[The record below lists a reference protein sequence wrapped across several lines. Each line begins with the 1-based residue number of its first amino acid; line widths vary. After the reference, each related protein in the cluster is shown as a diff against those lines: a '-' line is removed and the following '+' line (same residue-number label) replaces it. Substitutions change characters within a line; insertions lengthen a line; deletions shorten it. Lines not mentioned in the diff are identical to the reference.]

1 MSVSNQHLA
10 ELVPQHTPV
19 MQQFLDFKAEHPDML
34 LFFRMGDFYE
44 LFYDDAKKAARLLNI
59 TLTKRGK
66 SGGNAIPMAGVPYHA
81 VDHYLAQLIKLG
93 ESVVICE
100 QVGDPAVSK
109 GPVERKI
116 VRIITPGTITED
128 VLLNGRTSNVL
139 LAIHNTKQRY
149 GFASVELSSGRVTI
163 LEANHSV
170 CLEDIIDQYQP
181 AEILISEE
189 FKSEY
194 LDNLNKTISKRP
206 DWYFNKKTAES
217 IIKQQYGIKDLNG
230 FGCQKMDTAISALGC
245 LIQYLSDT
253 QKSLLP
259 HLQSPKIDSENDF
272 IQIDAISRRNLEL
285 ETSLAEDKSHSLL
298 DVIDTTSTVMG
309 GRLLRRWLQQPIRDH
324 AVLQCRHDA
333 VEELLLNRCHSD
345 LHGAMCGICDI
356 ERIMS
361 RVALKSARPHD
372 LIQLRDSITL
382 LPQIKGRLESLDSLR
397 LSELY
402 QDISLFPELLQTL
415 NEALLDE
422 PSAMIRNGG
431 VIASNYDKELDE
443 LRELSH
449 DAGQFLINLEEQEK
463 KRTGIQG
470 LKVGYNRVHGYYIE
484 ISRLHSANV
493 PDDYN
498 RRQTLKAVERF
509 ITPELKLFENKIL
522 SAKERSLACE
532 KKLYDE
538 LLDIIVKYLAE
549 LQLCASS
556 LAEFDIYLSFAE
568 VATTLN
574 FTAPV
579 MTKED
584 GILIEGG
591 RHPVVE
597 QIQSEVFIA
606 NDLSLNNDINM
617 LIITGPN
624 MGGKSTYMRQTAL
637 IVILAHIGSY
647 VPALKAVIG
656 PIDKLFTRIGASDDL
671 SSGRSTFMVEMT
683 ETANILNNATRNS
696 LVLMDEIGRGTS
708 TYDGLA
714 LAWAC
719 ALHLAK
725 VTQSYTLFATH
736 YFELTVLPEH
746 NDNVKNVHMDV
757 VEYGD
762 EIVLLHSVEHGP
774 ANQSYGI
781 QVASIAGIPKSVIRD
796 AKNRLHEIESQ
807 TPVVKI
813 EKSKTNSSNTDS
825 ILEKIRTIDPD
836 ITNPKQA
843 LALLYELQAMLDS

>member
-1 MSVSNQHLA
+1 LPTQLEQSS
-10 ELVPQHTPV
+10 QHTPV
-19 MQQFLDFKAEHPDML
+19 MQQFLGFKAEHPDML

-59 TLTKRGK
+59 ALTKRGK
-66 SGGNAIPMAGVPYHA
+66 SGGNTIPMAGVPYHA
-81 VDHYLAQLIKLG
+81 VDNYLAKLINLG

-100 QVGDPAVSK
+100 QVGDPALSK
-109 GPVERKI
+109 GPVERKV

-128 VLLNGRTSNVL
+128 ILLNDRVANIL
-139 LAIHNTKQRY
+139 LAIYKTKKAY
-149 GFASVELSSGRVTI
+149 GLASVELSSGQMNI
-163 LEANHSV
+163 LEV
-170 CLEDIIDQYQP
+170 DEKTLLEDIIEQYQP
-181 AEILISEE
+181 AEILLSEG
-189 FKSEY
+189 FEY
-194 LDNLNKTISKRP
+194 DSMESLNRIITKRP
-206 DWYFNKKTAES
+206 EWHFNQKSAES
-217 IIKQQYGIKDLNG
+217 IIKQQYEIQDLNG
-230 FGCQKMDTAISALGC
+230 FGCQHLSAAISALGC
-245 LIQYLSDT
+245 LIQYLNDT
-253 QKSLLP
+253 QKILLP
-259 HLQSPKIDSENDF
+259 HLQPPRINLANET
-272 IQIDAISRRNLEL
+272 IQIDAVSRRNLEI
-285 ETSLAEDKSHSLL
+285 ESSLIEGKFHSLL

-309 GRLLRRWLQQPIRDH
+309 SRLLRRWLQQPIRDH
-324 AVLQCRHDA
+324 ATLKCRHDA
-333 VEELLLNRCHSD
+333 VENLLNNRLYSDFNEAMHS
-345 LHGAMCGICDI
+345 ICDI

-361 RVALKSARPHD
+361 RIALKSARPRD
-372 LIQLRDSITL
+372 LIQLRDSITV
-382 LPQIKGRLESLDSLR
+382 LPQIKGYLENINSSRLNV
-397 LSELY
+397 LY
-402 QDISLFPELLQTL
+402 QNISLFPKLLQTL
-415 NEALLDE
+415 NEALIDE
-422 PSAMIRNGG
+422 PPILIRDGG
-431 VIASNYDKELDE
+431 VIAEAYDKELDE
-443 LRELSH
+443 LKKLSH

-522 SAKERSLACE
+522 SAKERSLARE
-532 KKLYDE
+532 KQLYDE
-538 LLDIIVKYLAE
+538 LLDIIVEYLAE

-556 LAEFDIYLSFAE
+556 LAEFDVYLSFAE

-584 GILIEGG
+584 GIIIEGG

-597 QIQSEVFIA
+597 KIQSEAFIA
-606 NDLSLNNDINM
+606 NDLLLNDGINM

-656 PIDKLFTRIGASDDL
+656 PIDRLFTRIGASDDL

-708 TYDGLA
+708 TYDGLS

-736 YFELTVLPEH
+736 YFELTVFPEH
-746 NDNVKNVHMDV
+746 HDNVENVHMDV
-757 VEYGD
+757 VEHGD
-762 EIVLLHSVEHGP
+762 EIVLLHSVKHGP

-781 QVASIAGIPKSVIRD
+781 QVASLAGIPKSVIKD

-807 TPVVKI
+807 APVVKI
-813 EKSKTNSSNTDS
+813 EKSKTNSFNTDS
-825 ILEKIRTIDPD
+825 ILEKIRMIDPD

>member
-1 MSVSNQHLA
+1 LPTQLEQSS
-10 ELVPQHTPV
+10 QHTPV
-19 MQQFLDFKAEHPDML
+19 MQQFLGFKAEHPDML

-59 TLTKRGK
+59 ALTKRGK
-66 SGGNAIPMAGVPYHA
+66 SGGNTIPMAGVPYHA
-81 VDHYLAQLIKLG
+81 VDNYLAKLINLG

-100 QVGDPAVSK
+100 QVGDPALSK
-109 GPVERKI
+109 GPVERKV

-128 VLLNGRTSNVL
+128 ILLNDRVANIL
-139 LAIHNTKQRY
+139 LAIYKTKKAY
-149 GFASVELSSGRVTI
+149 GLASVELSSGQMNI
-163 LEANHSV
+163 LEV
-170 CLEDIIDQYQP
+170 DEKTLLEDIIEQYQP
-181 AEILISEE
+181 AEILLSEG
-189 FKSEY
+189 FEY
-194 LDNLNKTISKRP
+194 DSMESLNRIITKRP
-206 DWYFNKKTAES
+206 EWHFNQKSAES
-217 IIKQQYGIKDLNG
+217 IIKQQYEIQDLNG
-230 FGCQKMDTAISALGC
+230 FGCQHLSAAISALGC
-245 LIQYLSDT
+245 LIQYLNDT
-253 QKSLLP
+253 QKILLP
-259 HLQSPKIDSENDF
+259 HLQPPRINLANET
-272 IQIDAISRRNLEL
+272 IQIDAVSRRNLEI
-285 ETSLAEDKSHSLL
+285 ESSLIEGKFHSLL

-309 GRLLRRWLQQPIRDH
+309 SRLLRRWLQQPIRDH
-324 AVLQCRHDA
+324 ATLKCRHDA
-333 VEELLLNRCHSD
+333 VENLLNNRLYSDFNEAMHS
-345 LHGAMCGICDI
+345 ICDI

-361 RVALKSARPHD
+361 RIALKSARPRD
-372 LIQLRDSITL
+372 LIQLRDSITV
-382 LPQIKGRLESLDSLR
+382 LPQIKGYLENINSSRLNV
-397 LSELY
+397 LY
-402 QDISLFPELLQTL
+402 QNISLFPKLLQTL
-415 NEALLDE
+415 NEALIDE
-422 PSAMIRNGG
+422 PPILIRDGG
-431 VIASNYDKELDE
+431 VIAEAYDKELDE
-443 LRELSH
+443 LKKLSH

-568 VATTLN
+568 VAKTLN

-584 GILIEGG
+584 EILIEGG

-708 TYDGLA
+708 TYDGLS

-736 YFELTVLPEH
+736 YFELTVFPEH
-746 NDNVKNVHMDV
+746 HDNVENVHMDV
-757 VEYGD
+757 VEHGD
-762 EIVLLHSVEHGP
+762 EIVLLHSVKHGP

-781 QVASIAGIPKSVIRD
+781 QVASLAGIPKSVIKD

-807 TPVVKI
+807 APVVKI
-813 EKSKTNSSNTDS
+813 EKSKTNSFNTDS
-825 ILEKIRTIDPD
+825 ILEKIRMIDPD